1 MKIPYDILLQTV
13 KLDMSLQ
20 FEPKSDQEII
30 LIGIKSRQKDQ
41 IWIFSFNDY
50 VDSMLRAGLIF
61 LYVILSVLQYS
72 SHVGWKYTKD
82 Q

>member
-1 MKIPYDILLQTV
+1 MKIVYDILLQTV
-13 KLDMSLQ
+13 KLNMSLQ

-30 LIGIKSRQKDQ
+30 LIGRKLRQKDQ

-50 VDSMLRAGLIF
+50 VENMLGTGLII
-61 LYVILSVLQYS
+61 LYIILSVLQYS
-72 SHVGWKYTKD
+72 SHMGWKYIKD